1 MRKSNSALV
10 LFIFVMFVSMILGLV
25 FADNENDSDDWRYV
39 CEDNGVI
46 YIDPEYTTIY
56 ENDVINV
63 DVGCDG
69 DCNFNKNTKKT
80 FDITF
85 DKNIFELDINSIKSV
100 RKGIE
105 YLDFSVS
112 EKDDKITYTINFKVT
127 KDYENT
133 FKYEMDC
140 FNSNVDL
147 NGCYDLDNYIQIE
160 DIIFENIKLKLL
172 I

>member
-1 MRKSNSALV
+1 MV
-10 LFIFVMFVSMILGLV
+10 LFIFVMFVSMILGIV
-25 FADNENDSDDWRYV
+25 FADNEEDYITYDDKITCDSTL
-39 CEDNGVI
+39 
-46 YIDPEYTTIY
+46 YIAPEYTTIY

-85 DKNIFELDINSIKSV
+85 DKNIFELDINSIKSI

-112 EKDDKITYTINFKVT
+112 EKDDKITYTIKIIT
-127 KDYENT
+127 YT
-133 FKYEMDC
+133 I
-140 FNSNVDL
+140 
-147 NGCYDLDNYIQIE
+147 NYFIAI
-160 DIIFENIKLKLL
+160 N
-172 I
+172 